1 MTIVAREW
9 IRGFIADFFNTIH
22 PKRKLVRARPNV
34 KSACKFC
41 RPFDNGFAQ
50 RREIGQAGFVG
61 DDDFAVDDRVVRL
74 KLQGDLGEAA
84 VF

>member
-1 MTIVAREW
+1 VAVEVQK
-9 IRGFIADFFNTIH
+9 IEGYEVEVVLAAH
-22 PKRKLVRARPNV
+22 
-34 KSACKFC
+34 
-41 RPFDNGFAQ
+41 NGFAQ

-61 DDDFAVDDRVVRL
+61 DDDLAVDDRLVRL